1 MNFSYETQG
10 ALTYLVCEI
19 EPTEQVDTL
28 ILGMLTNNHIL
39 GLAPVIYTEMNG
51 QRYLKYNISAKVTA
65 GQFFAGSV
73 SKDIALR
80 ALSNILSA
88 ICSADDYMIDLN
100 CFSVLP
106 EHVYLNVSNCET
118 ALVCVPVIS
127 DKKIEDGLKSLLNNL
142 LSAQVAGGGADSAYA
157 QQILDYIEA
166 ENITAYSLYDYIKNF
181 KPVQANASAPTITA
195 AQPQATQSAP
205 AAQATISAPT
215 ISPFENTISIDD
227 MPQLG
232 GAASVKPVISA
243 TPEPTP
249 VNVNT
254 PAPDSF
260 AAPVPQ
266 RPAIQQA
273 PPVQVPPMQTPPVQ
287 VPPMQTPPVQVPP
300 MQTPP
305 AQVPPMYTPAQGNG
319 FSPNPIQ
326 KQAPISQPKNDV
338 PPMPTRREGG
348 MAIPPAIVPEPAK
361 KPKKEKAKKP
371 KKEKAAPEGNSTDK
385 KIGIFDLLAHYNK
398 ENVALYKAQKEA
410 DKAEKNAAKTATQQ
424 AGNNV
429 NGPAL
434 TPPPVNNG
442 GNPYANPNPYGMGGG
457 VPVMQPVPVQ
467 NSFNE
472 TTVLSAFGGETTVLS
487 AEPQIVGPYLLRI
500 KTGEKISLNK
510 PVFRIGKEKSYV
522 DYFIADNTAISRSHA
537 NIHTENGEFF
547 VEDTNSTNH
556 TYVNGSIISSNIKVK
571 LTSGDKIKLANEEF
585 TFVV

>member
-195 AQPQATQSAP
+195 AQPQAAQSAP

-319 FSPNPIQ
+319 FSPNPVQ

-410 DKAEKNAAKTATQQ
+410 DKAEKNAAKTAAQQ

>member
-88 ICSADDYMIDLN
+88 ICSADEYMIDLN

-181 KPVQANASAPTITA
+181 KPVQANAPAPTITA
-195 AQPQATQSAP
+195 AQPQAAQSAP

-243 TPEPTP
+243 TPETTP

-287 VPPMQTPPVQVPP
+287 VPPMQTPPVQVPS
-300 MQTPP
+300 MHTPP

-361 KPKKEKAKKP
+361 KPKKEKAKKA
-371 KKEKAAPEGNSTDK
+371 KKEKATPEENNTDK

-410 DKAEKNAAKTATQQ
+410 DKAEKNAAKAAQQ
-424 AGNNV
+424 AENNV
-429 NGPAL
+429 NGSSL

-442 GNPYANPNPYGMGGG
+442 VNPYANPNPYGVGGG